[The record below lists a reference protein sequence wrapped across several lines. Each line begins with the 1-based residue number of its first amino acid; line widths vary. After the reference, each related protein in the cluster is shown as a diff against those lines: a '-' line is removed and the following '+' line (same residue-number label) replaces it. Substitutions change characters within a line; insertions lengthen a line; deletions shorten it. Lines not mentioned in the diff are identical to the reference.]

1 MDKSVYGIATIL
13 VELFIPDSNQHY
25 LQSNL
30 KFSSVYGGYISSVPV
45 CLQNRPPQFVKH
57 CLKTRFQAGEYQD
70 GDVSSV
76 NFQKGEFHVKSS
88 SRSKQ
93 KHLVQLKI
101 PSCTCEAW
109 QKSQYP
115 CKHFFAV
122 FKAYR
127 EWDFN
132 ALPEDYKTSVFITLD
147 TEHLNVNFPV
157 SGDEDA
163 PLPAAQI
170 RKDNSIEETEDALSE
185 SSPSELPAIQETSE
199 DITEAQGGGR
209 GTEGVKTGQPSLS
222 TCTRLRKN
230 LQEQLNAVKDVTFLV
245 DNSNILREALIG
257 VKAVYDV
264 LTKNCPK
271 NHGFPLRNSPVT
283 NKLKA
288 NKVEYHQV
296 FHKELP
302 KRRKWKKRTSTPIA
316 LPDKLEGRR
325 KMTSEVT

>member
-157 SGDEDA
+157 SGDEDV

-271 NHGFPLRNSPVT
+271 NHGLPLRNSPVT

-316 LPDKLEGRR
+316 LPEKLEGRR

>member
-1 MDKSVYGIATIL
+1 M
-13 VELFIPDSNQHY
+13 
-25 LQSNL
+25 
-30 KFSSVYGGYISSVPV
+30 
-45 CLQNRPPQFVKH
+45 
-57 CLKTRFQAGEYQD
+57 
-70 GDVSSV
+70 
-76 NFQKGEFHVKSS
+76 KSS

-157 SGDEDA
+157 SGDEDV

-264 LTKNCPK
+264 LTRNCPQ
-271 NHGFPLRNSPVT
+271 NHGLPLRNSPVT

>member
-1 MDKSVYGIATIL
+1 MKRGRNPNTL
-13 VELFIPDSNQHY
+13 
-25 LQSNL
+25 
-30 KFSSVYGGYISSVPV
+30 SSISSQCSKPTESGT
-45 CLQNRPPQFVKH
+45 LM
-57 CLKTRFQAGEYQD
+57 LFQ
-70 GDVSSV
+70 
-76 NFQKGEFHVKSS
+76 
-88 SRSKQ
+88 
-93 KHLVQLKI
+93 
-101 PSCTCEAW
+101 
-109 QKSQYP
+109 
-115 CKHFFAV
+115 
-122 FKAYR
+122 
-127 EWDFN
+127 
-132 ALPEDYKTSVFITLD
+132 KTSVFIILD
-147 TEHLNVNFPV
+147 IEHLNVNFPV

-170 RKDNSIEETEDALSE
+170 RKDNSIEETEDALSDI
-185 SSPSELPAIQETSE
+185 SPSELPDIQETSE

-222 TCTRLRKN
+222 TRTRLRKN

-264 LTKNCPK
+264 LTRNCPQ
-271 NHGFPLRNSPVT
+271 NHGLPLRNSPVT